1 MKRLI
6 MSLAAMVAIVGA
18 NAQLLYKIT
27 GRDAKGP
34 SYIMG
39 THHVAPLSV
48 IDSVKGLD
56 KAIDEVEAVYGEVI
70 QSELTSPQIQQYM
83 MSKVMAPADSTLSKV
98 LSPSQIDSLNIVLN
112 KYTMGMA
119 NAASFEP
126 MTPAIVSTQ
135 LALLQAMRE
144 FPDFNPQKQLD
155 ITIQQMAAEKGK
167 ENGGLESAQSQVD
180 KLFGTPISKQA
191 EDLMQAVRNDD
202 KAAELARKMADAY
215 LRQDIDAIWA
225 IATDPAIGGDEAD
238 MERLIFSRNRT
249 WVEAMP
255 SLMAQKP
262 ILFVVGAGHLPS
274 EQGVINLLRQAGYT
288 VEPVK

>member
-1 MKRLI
+1 
-6 MSLAAMVAIVGA
+6 MSLAALVAITGV

-27 GRDAKGP
+27 GRDAKGA

-39 THHVAPLSV
+39 SHHVAPVSV
-48 IDSVKGLD
+48 LDSIQGFD
-56 KAIDEVEAVYGEVI
+56 KAMDDVEAVYGEVI
-70 QSELTSPQIQQYM
+70 QSELASPEIQQYTM
-83 MSKVMAPADSTLSKV
+83 TKVMAPADSTLSKI
-98 LSPSQIDSLNIVLN
+98 LSPAQIDSLNTVLN

-126 MTPAIVSTQ
+126 MTPAIISTQ

-167 ENGGLESAQSQVD
+167 ENGGLETARSQID

-191 EDLMQAVRNDD
+191 DDLMQMVRNDD
-202 KAAELARKMADAY
+202 KAAELARKMAQAY
-215 LRQDIDAIWA
+215 LNQDIDTLWA
-225 IATDPAIGGDEAD
+225 IATDPAVGGDEAD
-238 MERLIFSRNRT
+238 IERLIFSRNRA
-249 WVEAMP
+249 WVDEMP
-255 SLMAQKP
+255 ALMAQKP

-274 EQGVINLLRQAGYT
+274 DQGVLNLLRQAGYT

>member
-1 MKRLI
+1 
-6 MSLAAMVAIVGA
+6 MSLAALVAITGI

-27 GRDAKGP
+27 GRDAKGA

-39 THHVAPLSV
+39 SHHVAPVSV
-48 IDSVKGLD
+48 LDSIQGFD
-56 KAIDEVEAVYGEVI
+56 KAMDDVEAVYGEVI
-70 QSELTSPQIQQYM
+70 QSELASPEIQQYTM
-83 MSKVMAPADSTLSKV
+83 AKVMAPADSTLSKV
-98 LSPSQIDSLNIVLN
+98 LSPTQIDSLNTVLN

-126 MTPAIVSTQ
+126 MTPAIISTQ

-167 ENGGLESAQSQVD
+167 ENGGLETARSQID

-191 EDLMQAVRNDD
+191 DDLMQLVRNDD
-202 KAAELARKMADAY
+202 KASELARKMAQAY
-215 LRQDIDAIWA
+215 LNQDIDTLWT
-225 IATDPAIGGDEAD
+225 IATDPAVGGDEAD
-238 MERLIFSRNRT
+238 IERLIFSRNRA
-249 WVEAMP
+249 WVDEMP
-255 SLMAQKP
+255 ALMAQKP

-274 EQGVINLLRQAGYT
+274 DQGVINLLRQAGYT